1 MSTNPITNAGSYDYS
16 NYVRNTKTAVSSKTE
31 KMTETPEKNNCAK
44 NSIDST
50 VSNNQNSS
58 SGTTFPMSST
68 IQRLAEYIK
77 VINEHYAKVNA
88 ENKKFAN
95 PEQHIRDKY
104 FNKKSPYYVK
114 GLTKKERII
123 CSESEWSVLYGGQ
136 AAVNSYDPI
145 IQKTFGGGIMND
157 TEWNADVRRRMNET
171 INQLFEENGIAV
183 PEGSDLRLRVDP
195 YEYKI
200 HVSGV
205 DEALAKRIEDILNK
219 GKNGAYLYE
228 HIEWCNPKYNGFKQ
242 PKQYLWDTAVQEKAV
257 IWHFVNDLT
266 GYDIRKLENKN
277 GIIYT
282 PDGRNLW
289 DVMKEEYGKR
299 FADADTTGASL
310 RSVYDDYQIYVKEGW
325 SNEEERGLTIGY
337 RNGFLYDIDTEHG
350 YGPGQDEWLKKLME
364 QNRQFWESY
373 QRERE
378 VELRNER
385 TSSEAESFTEELE
398 QGVNL
403 SKSILEKY
411 KLDKYNHNTNLI
423 SPTGIDWT
431 SLIRSLAQ
439 EGKGSALTDVI
450 LSLSRNHERS
460 GFDAKA

>member
-1 MSTNPITNAGSYDYS
+1 MSMNPITNTVAYDYSDYS
-16 NYVRNTKTAVSSKTE
+16 NYVRNPKTAVSSRTE
-31 KMTETPEKNNCAK
+31 KVTEASPNSTSAYKNMG
-44 NSIDST
+44 ST
-50 VSNNQNSS
+50 VSNNQNLNSE
-58 SGTTFPMSST
+58 TTFPISSP
-68 IQRLAEYIK
+68 IQRLAEYTK
-77 VINEHYAKVNA
+77 VINEHYAKVNE

-104 FNKKSPYYVK
+104 YNKNSPYYVK
-114 GLTKKERII
+114 GLTRKEREI
-123 CSESEWSVLYGGQ
+123 CSESEWRVLYGGQ

-157 TEWNADVRRRMNET
+157 TEWNADVRKRMNES
-171 INQLFEENGIAV
+171 INKLLEENGIAI

-200 HVSGV
+200 YVSGV

-299 FADADTTGASL
+299 FVDADTTGTSL
-310 RSVYDDYQIYVKEGW
+310 QSLYEDYQIYVKEGW
-325 SNEEERGLTIGY
+325 SKEEERGLTIGY
-337 RNGFLYDIDTEHG
+337 RNGFLYDIDTEYG
-350 YGPGQDEWLKKLME
+350 YGPGQDEWLKNFLE
-364 QNRQFWESY
+364 QRKQYWSSY
-373 QRERE
+373 QNSRE
-378 VELRNER
+378 VELQNEG
-385 TSSEAESFTEELE
+385 TVSGAESFAEEL
-398 QGVNL
+398 GKAGNL
-403 SKSILEKY
+403 SNNILEKY
-411 KLDKYNHNTNLI
+411 NHNSMLI
-423 SPTGIDWT
+423 SPSEIDWT
-431 SLIRSLAQ
+431 SLIRSLSQ
-439 EGKGSALTDVI
+439 EGKGAALTEVI
-450 LSLSRNHERS
+450 LRLSRNHERS
-460 GFDAKA
+460 GFDAKV